1 MPSALTETTQRTSS
15 GRQRRPTERAQYVE
29 EESGTEKR
37 RRVDRRREPR
47 RTQDAENESKSST

>member
-47 RTQDAENESKSST
+47 